1 MMIYERFIYKKL
13 LSLRIS
19 FFILGAIYFLS
30 FIYHFDNLGYFVAV
44 VFIAISIITI
54 RNFIVFPDSFQISKY
69 YFFGLIKRRWQF
81 HKGEN
86 VHISTLGA
94 DFGEDADRPDVD
106 IEDIEVGCLFFI
118 FSIFVRPKV
127 VKKEFTVEKRSE
139 TNVVLERVHIFLDKA
154 EFNYLKLFMRE
165 AQYS

>member
-1 MMIYERFIYKKL
+1 LTKKL

-19 FFILGAIYFLS
+19 FFILGAICFLA

-54 RNFIVFPDSFQISKY
+54 RNFIVFPDSFQVSKY

-86 VHISTLGA
+86 LHISTLGA
-94 DFGEDADRPDVD
+94 DFGEDADNPD
-106 IEDIEVGCLFFI
+106 IGDIEVGCLFFI
-118 FSIFVRPKV
+118 LSIFVRPKI

-154 EFNYLKLFMRE
+154 AFNYLKPFMSE
-165 AQYS
+165 SQCS